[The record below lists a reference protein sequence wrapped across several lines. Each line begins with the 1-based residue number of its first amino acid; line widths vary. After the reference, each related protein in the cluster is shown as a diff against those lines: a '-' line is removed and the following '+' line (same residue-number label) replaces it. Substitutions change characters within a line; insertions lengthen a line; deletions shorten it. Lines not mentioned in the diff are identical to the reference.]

1 MMRNKPR
8 DADVYG
14 VDIKNIF
21 HVVGVDADGTP
32 IQRLRCRRE
41 TLIQFFQRAA
51 LAVVGME
58 ACPGSQ
64 WLARKIPSFGHTV
77 KIVPAQFVKP
87 YLKSNK
93 NDTLDAEAIAEAITR
108 PTMRFVEV
116 KAVEQID
123 TQALHRAR
131 DQMLMHRTR
140 LISQM
145 RAFGLVPR
153 QYSTG
158 GKPTLLGISKR
169 GNGYVRRLLI
179 HGARSCVMHLDRSW
193 TRLGA
198 WIDRLETRMHANKVV
213 VALANKIARIAWVV
227 LNRPGTLYERID
239 PAFG

>member
-1 MMRNKPR
+1 MIRNKPR

-14 VDIKNIF
+14 VDIGKNIF
-21 HVVGVDADGTP
+21 HIVGVDAAGAP
-32 IQRLRCRRE
+32 IQRVRCRRE

-51 LAVVGME
+51 PALVGME

-64 WLARKIPSFGHTV
+64 WLARKIQSCGHTV

-93 NDTLDAEAIAEAITR
+93 NDTLDAEAIAEAVTR

-131 DQMLMHRTR
+131 DQMVMHGTR

-145 RAFGLVPR
+145 RAFASNTASRFARGPASSSWISLVCWGMRATIFPR
-153 QYSTG
+153 PFVGCLPNSLKTVIG
-158 GKPTLLGISKR
+158 WKDAL
-169 GNGYVRRLLI
+169 RR
-179 HGARSCVMHLDRSW
+179 
-193 TRLGA
+193 
-198 WIDRLETRMHANKVV
+198 
-213 VALANKIARIAWVV
+213 
-227 LNRPGTLYERID
+227 
-239 PAFG
+239 